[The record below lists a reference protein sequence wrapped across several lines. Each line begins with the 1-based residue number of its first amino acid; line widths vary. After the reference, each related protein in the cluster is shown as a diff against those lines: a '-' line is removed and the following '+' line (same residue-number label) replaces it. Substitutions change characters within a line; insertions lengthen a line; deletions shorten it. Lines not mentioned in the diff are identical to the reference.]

1 MKLLDFSVCMLD
13 DVEVA
18 SYFLLDDEIFT
29 VLENGTLRFQLSL
42 ETLAVRRTNL

>member
-18 SYFLLDDEIFT
+18 SYFLLDEIFT
-29 VLENGTLRFQLSL
+29 VLENGTLRFQLSF